1 MDFDKDKIF
10 QKLFSQKDF
19 EKKKKK
25 KKKKKLGTI
34 DIVTVD
40 HESLT

>member
-25 KKKKKLGTI
+25 KKKLGTI